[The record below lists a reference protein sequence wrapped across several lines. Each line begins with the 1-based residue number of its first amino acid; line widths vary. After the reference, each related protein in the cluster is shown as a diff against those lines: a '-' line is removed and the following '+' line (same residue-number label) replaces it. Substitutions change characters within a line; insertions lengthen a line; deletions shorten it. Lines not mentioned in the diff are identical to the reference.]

1 MKNTTSTVPPALKHS
16 MQFLLQFFFDP
27 ETKWNARILFAGL
40 VLSVLTLTGLGLAL
54 GWWCFPSVYTA
65 FIAKD
70 TALLFTSALRTLLIA
85 SLMCCS
91 SYSSS
96 ALKNKLFKEW
106 GSWLTSRLTEQY
118 NIHHLK
124 IFRSYREKLDNPE
137 QRIQEDA
144 ENVVQATLDLSVG
157 LIENLSNFIMFTT
170 LLAIA
175 GGPISFSILGLNIV
189 IPGFFIWVALLT
201 GICSSVIGYFVSS
214 SLQTATLEE
223 TKCRSN
229 FRANLQQ
236 LTIFSEEIALE
247 GGGEYFK
254 AHLKKN
260 IDEFY
265 AKSIQRLSIQ
275 NRINTFN
282 MFINTVQALVP
293 FFAAAPLYY
302 NDVITLDAFFSI
314 GYYFS
319 MVTRSLNWF
328 INSFEKINRF
338 QTSLSRITELQQV
351 FDENNSTKGIMRIIK
366 ASNELEIN
374 DVKLT
379 SPNDGQ
385 VIIKGLNLKFS
396 AGIDTMLQARS
407 GVGKST
413 LYKAIGGTWL
423 SGEGEII
430 IPNSFDAIYFLPQ
443 TPTIP
448 DDTLRNI
455 LAYPQAECK
464 YSDAELMSVLKIVEM
479 EHPAERLDE
488 RIQLNSPLSLGQK
501 QRIALARVLL
511 RKPDWVFLDEATASL
526 DEKAEAMAYRC
537 LKKNLPNITIIS
549 IAHRST
555 VKRYHNRVLFFNVDS
570 EKDVQISEET
580 CFEPIALIEPAGL

>member
-1 MKNTTSTVPPALKHS
+1 MQITGPNATPNLMHS
-16 MQFLLQFFFDP
+16 MQILLQFFFEP
-27 ETKWNARILFAGL
+27 ATKWNARLLFAGL
-40 VLSVLTLTGLGLAL
+40 VLSVLTLTGLGIAL

-70 TALLFTSALRTLLIA
+70 TVLLFTSALRTLLIA
-85 SLMCCS
+85 SLICGS
-91 SYSSS
+91 SYGSNC
-96 ALKNKLFKEW
+96 LKNKLFQEW

-118 NIHHLK
+118 NKHHLK
-124 IFRSYREKLDNPE
+124 IFRSYRDKLDNPE

-170 LLAIA
+170 LLAVT
-175 GGPISFSILGLNIV
+175 GGPLSLSILGLNIV

-201 GICSSVIGYFVSS
+201 GICSSVIAYFVSS

-247 GGGEYFK
+247 GGSEYFE

-265 AKSIQRLSIQ
+265 TKSLQRLSIQ
-275 NRINTFN
+275 NRVNTFN

-328 INSFEKINRF
+328 INSFEKINQF
-338 QTSLSRITELQQV
+338 QSSLSRITELQQV
-351 FDENNSTKGIMRIIK
+351 FDENNSSQGIMRIIS
-366 ASNELEIN
+366 AGNELEIN

-396 AGIDTMLQARS
+396 AGIDTMIQALS
-407 GVGKST
+407 GTGKST

-430 IPNSFDAIYFLPQ
+430 IPHSLDSIYFLPQ

-448 DDTLRNI
+448 DNTLRNI

-464 YSDAELMSVLKIVEM
+464 YSDAELLFTLEAVGMGHL
-479 EHPAERLDE
+479 AEKLDE

-526 DEKAEAMAYRC
+526 DEKAEATAYTC
-537 LKKNLPNITIIS
+537 LKENLPNITIIS

-555 VKRYHNRVLFFNVDS
+555 VKRYHNRVLFFNMDS
-570 EKDVQISEET
+570 EKDVQISEQA
-580 CFEPIALIEPAGL
+580 CFESVALIEPAGL